1 MDFLSNFGAYDFL
14 IRDTLVLILVGASIY
29 ILFNAGFFAVPQ
41 IGFMAIGAY
50 TSALVTLHA
59 ELPLVLSLVCAV
71 FMGSVF
77 GAVLG
82 LVLARLNGV
91 YLAIATV
98 GFSEM
103 VRVTL
108 RNAEITGGPSGLVGV
123 ERSLTDVHLIGIV
136 VVVFAVLA
144 LAVRTRHGRA
154 MSAIREDSLM
164 AAHQGVNTR
173 WYRLALFIAS
183 GALAGLA
190 GGMQVHLTG
199 FVEPSMFSFELLSDV
214 LAAVVVGG
222 ITVVAGP
229 IVGGALMFG
238 LAEGLR
244 DLQEYRH
251 LINGALIVLIVAF
264 VPSGV
269 YLLVKNGLLSAAT
282 RLGFVGQSDS
292 VTPPDSNVEDLA
304 AGAARIDRLESVGRA
319 VAGPDPDRSGEPVLE
334 VDDLVKTF
342 GGVKAVRGVS
352 LDVKPGEV
360 LGIIGPN
367 GSGKTT
373 VLNLL
378 SGVYVPDSGDGYLAN
393 QPLRRMWGRPSRIM
407 RAGLSRTFQNIR
419 LIDGVS
425 VAENVRIG
433 AYVEAADDDTL
444 TRLGLDFL
452 RAGGRRDA
460 RSEAAVTDAMERV
473 GIADIAETDVA
484 SLPYGLKR
492 KVEIARGLVARP
504 KVLLLDEPTAGMSP
518 EERDEIFDVVQSI
531 RADGTSV
538 VVVEHDVG
546 SMTRHCDRLV
556 VLNFGEVL
564 AFGPALDVIK
574 EEAVIDAY
582 IGRTTRA

>member
-1 MDFLSNFGAYDFL
+1 MDFFSNFGAYDFL
-14 IRDTLVLILVGASIY
+14 VRDSLVLILVGASIY

-50 TSALVTLHA
+50 TSALVSMHL
-59 ELPLVLSLVCAV
+59 ELPLFLSLICAIL
-71 FMGSVF
+71 MGAAF
-77 GAVLG
+77 GVLLG
-82 LVLARLNGV
+82 AGLARLNGV

-103 VRVTL
+103 VRVTI
-108 RNAEITGGPSGLVGV
+108 RNLEFAGGATGLVGV
-123 ERSLTDVHLIGIV
+123 DRSLADLHLVVIV
-136 VVVFAVLA
+136 VVVFTILA
-144 LAVRTRHGRA
+144 LVAKTRHGRA
-154 MSAIREDSLM
+154 MTAIREDSLM
-164 AAHQGVNTR
+164 AAHQGISTR
-173 WYRLALFIAS
+173 MYRLALFTAS

-190 GGMQVHLTG
+190 GGMQVHITG
-199 FVEPSMFSFELLSDV
+199 FVEPSVFSFELLSDV
-214 LAAVVVGG
+214 LAATVVGG

-229 IVGGALMFG
+229 LVGGALMFG

-269 YLLVKNGLLSAAT
+269 YLLLKNGLLSLANMVGLVRKPEPIAVDKVSFADLAPADGVSEAQAAT
-282 RLGFVGQSDS
+282 SRALRK
-292 VTPPDSNVEDLA
+292 P
-304 AGAARIDRLESVGRA
+304 IDCEESILR
-319 VAGPDPDRSGEPVLE
+319 
-334 VDDLVKTF
+334 VDNLVKTF

-378 SGVYVPDSGDGYLAN
+378 SGVYVPDSGDGVLASH
-393 QPLRRMWGRPSRIM
+393 PFRRMWGRPNHIM

-419 LIDGVS
+419 LIDGAS
-425 VAENVRIG
+425 VAANVRIG
-433 AYVEAADDDTL
+433 AYVEASGDDL
-444 TRLGLDFL
+444 LSRLGLGRL
-452 RAGGRRDA
+452 RHGGQDHNA
-460 RSEAAVTDAMERV
+460 SEEAVRHAMARV
-473 GIADIAETDVA
+473 GIADIAGLDVA

-504 KVLLLDEPTAGMSP
+504 EVLLLDEPTAGMTP
-518 EERDEIFDVVQSI
+518 TERDEIFDVVQSI
-531 RADGTSV
+531 RAEGTSV

-556 VLNFGEVL
+556 VLNFGQVL
-564 AFGPALDVIK
+564 AFGPSEDVIK

-582 IGRTTRA
+582 IGRAARA